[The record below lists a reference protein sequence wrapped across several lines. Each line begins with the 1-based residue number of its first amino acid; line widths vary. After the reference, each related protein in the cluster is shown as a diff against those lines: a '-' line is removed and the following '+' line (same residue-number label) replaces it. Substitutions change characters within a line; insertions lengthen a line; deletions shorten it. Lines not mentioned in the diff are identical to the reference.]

1 MSPTPK
7 LRRGRIALILAS
19 LLCILIFASSRRQ
32 NIQSLR
38 WQAENMIVEQDT
50 EPIYKIST
58 DCPADPLEQKENP
71 PIVLRTSDVSTIE
84 TPPVNAA
91 IVFLIEFLDRPL
103 EQNHKEMMRFNQSLW
118 RLWDNF
124 NDEYRYPIHI
134 FHEPPFN
141 STFRE
146 RYRAM
151 WPEEMNITFHLVE
164 FSLPSTFPQIDVNDP
179 AQIDSLNMNPTAR
192 RAFPGYNHMIHFF
205 FMDIFNHPAIRDLDY
220 YWRLDHDSR
229 LDSKI
234 NVDVFRYM
242 RSRGMD
248 YGYRAVTTEARHVA
262 HGMLDFFN
270 DYMHNTSHQAVNG
283 YTVLDQS
290 HRNCLAIP
298 QDYQA
303 RQDMQPLMYYNNFE
317 IVNVQTWLSPEIQA
331 FTKAVDETNMIY
343 WNRWG
348 DAPLRY
354 VKLEH
359 AGNRINILNYVL
371 MMLLSID
378 FTRSICCSMLK
389 PR

>member
-1 MSPTPK
+1 
-7 LRRGRIALILAS
+7 LDALQWPSATTL
-19 LLCILIFASSRRQ
+19 
-32 NIQSLR
+32 
-38 WQAENMIVEQDT
+38 VEQDIDPLY
-50 EPIYKIST
+50 EVSRP
-58 DCPADPLEQKENP
+58 CPADPLREDQRP
-71 PIVLRTSDVSTIE
+71 PIVLRNSDVSTTE

-118 RLWDNF
+118 RLWKNF

-141 STFRE
+141 STFRDH
-146 RYRAM
+146 YRAM
-151 WPEEMNITFHLVE
+151 WPAEMNITFHLVE
-164 FSLPSTFPQIDVNDP
+164 FSLPRTFPQIDIKDP
-179 AQIDSLNMNPTAR
+179 KQIDSLNMNPTAR

-205 FMDIFNHPAIRDLDY
+205 FVDIFNHPVIRDLDY
-220 YWRLDHDSR
+220 FWRLDHDSR

-234 NVDVFRYM
+234 GVDVFRYM

-270 DYMHNTSHQAVNG
+270 DYMHNSSNQAVSG
-283 YTVLDQS
+283 ASAFQQS
-290 HRNCLAIP
+290 HRNCLVIP
-298 QDYQA
+298 QDYQE
-303 RQDMQPLMYYNNFE
+303 RQETQPLMYYNNFE

-331 FTKAVDETNMIY
+331 FTQAVDETNMIY

-354 VKLEH
+354 YTV
-359 AGNRINILNYVL
+359 N
-371 MMLLSID
+371 MLLNVRAKVMEWCQID
-378 FTRSICCSMLK
+378 YFHHKQYSPTCKLDL
-389 PR
+389 

>member
-1 MSPTPK
+1 M
-7 LRRGRIALILAS
+7 LIATI
-19 LLCILIFASSRRQ
+19 IFAFIVLSTRSD
-32 NIQSLR
+32 SLDALQ
-38 WQAENMIVEQDT
+38 WPSATTLVEQDIDPLY
-50 EPIYKIST
+50 EVSRP
-58 DCPADPLEQKENP
+58 CPADPLREDQRP
-71 PIVLRTSDVSTIE
+71 PIVLRNSDVSTTE

-118 RLWDNF
+118 RLWKNF

-141 STFRE
+141 STFRDH
-146 RYRAM
+146 YRAM
-151 WPEEMNITFHLVE
+151 WPAEMNITFHLVE
-164 FSLPSTFPQIDVNDP
+164 FSLPRTFPQIDIKDP
-179 AQIDSLNMNPTAR
+179 KQIDSLNMNPTAR

-205 FMDIFNHPAIRDLDY
+205 FVDIFNHPVIRDLDY
-220 YWRLDHDSR
+220 FWRLDHDSR

-234 NVDVFRYM
+234 GVDVFRYM

-270 DYMHNTSHQAVNG
+270 DYMHNSSNQAVSG
-283 YTVLDQS
+283 ASAFQQS
-290 HRNCLAIP
+290 HRNCLVIP
-298 QDYQA
+298 QDYQE
-303 RQDMQPLMYYNNFE
+303 RQETQPLMYYNNFE

-331 FTKAVDETNMIY
+331 FTQAVDETNMIY

-354 VKLEH
+354 YTV
-359 AGNRINILNYVL
+359 N
-371 MMLLSID
+371 MLLNVRAKVMEWCQID
-378 FTRSICCSMLK
+378 YFHHKQYSPTCKLDL
-389 PR
+389 